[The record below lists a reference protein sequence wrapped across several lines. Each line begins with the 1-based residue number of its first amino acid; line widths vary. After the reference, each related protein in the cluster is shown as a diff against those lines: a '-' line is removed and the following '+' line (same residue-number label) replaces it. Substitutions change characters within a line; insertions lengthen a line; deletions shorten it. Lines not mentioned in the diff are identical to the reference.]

1 MKWKPVAVA
10 ATVIIIALTA
20 YLGLSTDNGSTSGN
34 GGTPGNGSTGGTD
47 SKAGAQ
53 LPAPRYIAAEG
64 KLEARPGAEM
74 DVGSELIAR
83 IESFLVNEGDHVDK
97 GQVIAVLDSK
107 ELAARLKQ
115 AEADLAVAQAR
126 RAEVAAGARDQEIK
140 QARAALQRAQSE
152 QALAENE
159 LNRMSQLYQDKFV
172 SRATLDTTENAY
184 KVAAARATEAEEHL
198 HLLQAG
204 PRSETL
210 AVHEAQVAQAA
221 ANVRYVR
228 SLLDKTRVVS
238 PISGTLIERYLDVG
252 EVVIP
257 EKPILVIA
265 DTGRLRINAEVDET
279 DAGRLQPGDP
289 VEISAYA
296 YPGKVY
302 KGRIEEIAG
311 YVGKREIKPNNPAVN
326 LGLKIIQ
333 VKIVFLEP
341 SPLKLGMT
349 VDVRITP
356 AERH

>member
-1 MKWKPVAVA
+1 MKWKPFAAAAAVG
-10 ATVIIIALTA
+10 VIALTA
-20 YLGLSTDNGSTSGN
+20 YLGLRTGGDGN
-34 GGTPGNGSTGGTD
+34 GG

-74 DVGSELIAR
+74 EVGSELIAR
-83 IESFLVNEGDHVDK
+83 IERFLVNEGDHVEK
-97 GQVIAVLDSK
+97 GQLIAVLDSK
-107 ELAARLKQ
+107 DLAARLRQ
-115 AEADLAVAQAR
+115 AEAELAVAQAR
-126 RAEVAAGARDQEIK
+126 RREVAAGARDQEIR
-140 QARAALQRAQSE
+140 QAEAALQRAQSE
-152 QALAENE
+152 RALAESE
-159 LNRMSQLYQDKFV
+159 LNRIGQLFKDRFV
-172 SRATLDTTENAY
+172 SRATLDNTESAY
-184 KVAAARATEAEEHL
+184 RVAAARAAEAEEQL

-210 AVHEAQVAQAA
+210 ALHDAQVAQAA
-221 ANVRYVR
+221 ANVRYAR
-228 SLLDKTRVVS
+228 SLLDKARVLS

-265 DTGRLRINAEVDET
+265 DTSRLRVNAEVDET
-279 DAGRLQPGDP
+279 DAGRLQLGDP

-302 KGRIEEIAG
+302 KGRIEEIAD

-333 VKIVFLEP
+333 VKIAFLEP
-341 SPLKLGMT
+341 APLKLGMT
-349 VDVRITP
+349 VDVRIMP
-356 AERH
+356 AERN

>member
-10 ATVIIIALTA
+10 ATVIILTLTV
-20 YLGLSTDNGSTSGN
+20 YFVGLRPDSGSKVS
-34 GGTPGNGSTGGTD
+34 S
-47 SKAGAQ
+47 Q
-53 LPAPRYIAAEG
+53 LPTPRFIAAEG
-64 KLEARPGAEM
+64 KLEARAGAEM

-83 IESFLVNEGDHVDK
+83 IERFMVNEGDHVDK

-115 AEADLAVAQAR
+115 VEAELAVAKAK
-126 RAEVAAGARDQEIK
+126 RAEMAAGAREQEIK
-140 QARAALQRAQSE
+140 QAQAALQRAKSE
-152 QALAENE
+152 RALAENE
-159 LNRMSQLYQDKFV
+159 FNRMGPLFKDKFV
-172 SRATLDTTENAY
+172 SRATLDNAESAY
-184 KVAAARATEAEEHL
+184 KVAAARAAEAEEHL

-204 PRSETL
+204 PRKETL
-210 AVHEAQVAQAA
+210 LLLDAQVAQAV

-257 EKPILVIA
+257 EKPIVVIA
-265 DTGRLRINAEVDET
+265 DTSQLRINAEVDET
-279 DAGRLQPGDP
+279 DAGRLQIGDP
-289 VEISAYA
+289 VDISAYA

-302 KGRIEEIAG
+302 KGRVVEIAS

-333 VKIVFLEP
+333 VKIDFLEP
-341 SPLKLGMT
+341 TPLKLGMT
-349 VDVRITP
+349 VDVRISP
-356 AERH
+356 AARQ

>member
-1 MKWKPVAVA
+1 MKWKPVAA
-10 ATVIIIALTA
+10 AAAVIIIALAA
-20 YLGLSTDNGSTSGN
+20 YLSLHTGNGSTSGN
-34 GGTPGNGSTGGTD
+34 GGTPGSGSTPGM
-47 SKAGAQ
+47 Q

-64 KLEARPGAEM
+64 KLEARTGAEM
-74 DVGSELIAR
+74 EVGSELIAR
-83 IESFLVNEGDHVDK
+83 IESFLVNEGDHVEK

-107 ELAARLKQ
+107 DLAARLKQ
-115 AEADLAVAQAR
+115 AEAELAVAQAR
-126 RAEVAAGARDQEIK
+126 QAEVAAGARDQEIK
-140 QARAALQRAQSE
+140 QAQSVVQRAQSE
-152 QALAENE
+152 RMLAEKE
-159 LNRMSQLYQDKFV
+159 FNRMSQLYQDKFV
-172 SRATLDTTENAY
+172 SRATLDNTESAY
-184 KVAAARATEAEEHL
+184 KVATARAAEAEEQL

-210 AVHEAQVAQAA
+210 ALYEAQVAQAA

-265 DTGRLRINAEVDET
+265 DTSQLRINAEVDET
-279 DAGRLQPGDP
+279 DAGRLQLGDP
-289 VEISAYA
+289 VAISAYA

-302 KGRIEEIAG
+302 KGRIEEIAH

-333 VKIVFLEP
+333 VKIAFLEP
-341 SPLKLGMT
+341 NPLKLGMT

-356 AERH
+356 AERN